1 MANIGSGKIT
11 GTGDYINL
19 ETELNLSLDKNSTYS
34 IQIQGAAIFCESET
48 KPTAGGV
55 FWKMLKPFGYK
66 KDDAYLWIKINAGDV
81 VSINVS
87 E

>member
-19 ETELNLSLDKNSTYS
+19 ETELSLSLTEGSTYS
-34 IQIQGAAIFCESET
+34 IQIQGAATFCESKT
-48 KPTAGGV
+48 KPTSGGV
-55 FWKMLKPFGYK
+55 FWKILKPFGYEK
-66 KDDAYLWIKINAGDV
+66 ESAYLWAKINTGDV
-81 VSINVS
+81 VYINVS